1 MEGKN
6 IRTHH
11 KISEDSIP
19 FVEKDDLH
27 EFLLPIQMADDTA
40 GLSCVFVPSDSPVSC
55 SAKLPAKMNKRVLE
69 EEGLYVRER
78 PHVSKKQMNRMENRL
93 LKEGKHWFGE
103 DGNMIALP
111 DPVRHSW
118 NHKLDFPFLNDDLA
132 LKAEYVKARVNKPEH
147 SVMLF
152 SEMCGQVC
160 QLDLN
165 ISSLIF
171 THHPLFSPEHVLASK
186 LIQLYDSYQ
195 SREQRNVTVLMSEK
209 LQALR
214 HAERN
219 LRMNV
224 KESSAFVKK
233 IKSLE
238 QQVRE
243 TQKMYDKERQ
253 TDLLLMKN
261 IILTWNHIKSLR
273 RFNKYVSTKVKLQVQ
288 RRELEQGT
296 DSSPNNGYH
305 PKETGNLK
313 VVGQKSRNCDQE
325 IEISQV
331 YTCEDLK
338 KLEDCETPYQAAT
351 FQNIQKERVSEKWQR
366 PREPILVPVLTMNEV
381 VTPMQLCPHDEQKR
395 RWDVQKHKLIV
406 NIFCNEKHVSSSKKI
421 NLNNDFRVDF
431 QQIFSILIINCPE
444 YLRLEVSEFTH
455 KDTNVLANIY
465 VPFPDRNL
473 LSSNAKPE
481 CSEFSSDR
489 IVAPQHEGV
498 GSNVLFHLDKREPA
512 KICLLTSG
520 KLLYSL
526 SWAVD
531 KDGFPMAPSM
541 PQTDVIFK
549 QLSATQKTW
558 RSNKGNLLESI
569 KHFYFDPNDPTNVEL
584 TELIK
589 QSTGDSHPAP
599 DYFRLGSLQEEFS
612 FVTDE
617 QLRESKRFRLLEL
630 RNLDVFEFSGL
641 KQVPLHDG
649 DISDSMFEDCEI
661 SHQTATTCDED
672 PITAQRM
679 HSFNY
684 VKKVLKQTR
693 KRLARVK
700 KRYKLSDIVTEY
712 QDAENIVELNFNMFK
727 RAHPLKPR
735 RENRKSIPAHT
746 LRDGDL
752 KIHVGLRSAQNIPV
766 RKQTLLR
773 QPIFQGSACSLSRI
787 SSSRHFFK
795 KCTSETEIPKVQVR
809 PSAEITFQESVHET
823 ITANGPNPYWNE
835 DFFLDFKS
843 VGGDYRLS
851 SLSKIKDNIIIN
863 VFDEISLESN
873 TLKGCSLQTYSGKQW
888 LGCVVL
894 PFTSILQQSKVNNI
908 LRISTPPVLLGYTWS
923 TEENFPDMRGS
934 ENESCFLSVFV
945 TLDPPVSVK
954 EDATGKDCEQKPLW
968 LFPTSE
974 DRKLLEMVY
983 AFEKQCKAA
992 NPERR
997 VVTTVVNEEGKKI
1010 LATRFIKP
1018 LPPPPELLHDDMD
1031 TSSDHVVSFVSL
1043 IPLLPF
1049 STDVGEECEMWI
1061 TSEQCIHLA
1070 VGNRVSLAILLC
1082 NYFLYLGKKAWLI
1095 LGTSVLKGETAYVL
1109 TQEMKKYILWNPSD
1123 GKCFEQFD
1131 MFCPLK
1137 TVDCLI
1143 NGQNIWFNSADNSVM
1158 SMCFDV
1164 SKDSSWKPLFP
1175 SDFVLSE
1182 YAPLQTKHNYFTSNM
1197 ENVKQLQKRIEKTL
1211 KKCIMDWRVQHRTR
1225 WNHQCIALL
1234 QEFLTKLEHYSG
1246 ASIIEE
1252 ESRKIYRKM
1261 KEYKVTGFPLHI
1273 PYVDME
1279 TVIETVYST
1288 RIHSTEIPETEF
1300 ALAVYINPYP
1310 NNILSL
1316 WIFLAALVKH

>member
-1 MEGKN
+1 
-6 IRTHH
+6 
-11 KISEDSIP
+11 
-19 FVEKDDLH
+19 
-27 EFLLPIQMADDTA
+27 
-40 GLSCVFVPSDSPVSC
+40 

-238 QQVRE
+238 QQVRVVQLGFRE

-273 RFNKYVSTKVKLQVQ
+273 RFNKYVSTKVKLQVTKINKLFLFKLNCNANNFLQ
-288 RRELEQGT
+288 VVIRRELEQGT

-313 VVGQKSRNCDQE
+313 VVGQKNAGANQFLQKSRNCDQE

-541 PQTDVIFK
+541 PQTDSYMHTGLSVLNI
-549 QLSATQKTW
+549 LSATQKTW

-649 DISDSMFEDCEI
+649 DISDSMFEQKRTILKVTKNKLAKEFLF
-661 SHQTATTCDED
+661 SHLHLVTNFIKFVE
-672 PITAQRM
+672 
-679 HSFNY
+679 
-684 VKKVLKQTR
+684 KVLKQTR

-773 QPIFQGSACSLSRI
+773 SDEMLYYAVWGGQYYLAQ
-787 SSSRHFFK
+787 
-795 KCTSETEIPKVQVR
+795 VQVR

-863 VFDEISLESN
+863 VFDEISLEVKESN

-954 EDATGKDCEQKPLW
+954 EDATGKILSVKQ
-968 LFPTSE
+968 FPTSE